1 MGLVMIA
8 VCVRA
13 LQITREVRDSHWS
26 TISGTSHSSRTV
38 VIDVVEIHCDRF
50 QLVFIANRNRTN
62 KRCHNI
68 GRLHGIIV
76 ATISFGKSTFDRE
89 VLSSIS
95 FFEGGAGV
103 DASWLLRAF

>member
-1 MGLVMIA
+1 MIA
-8 VCVRA
+8 VCVRT
-13 LQITREVRDSHWS
+13 LHVTREIGDGHWS
-26 TISGTSHSSRTV
+26 AISGTSHSSRT
-38 VIDVVEIHCDRF
+38 IAVEIHCDGF
-50 QLVFIANRNRTN
+50 QMVFIANCNRTN

-68 GRLHGIIV
+68 GRLHGIIF